1 MTMCEP
7 GRELIATPIVSP
19 SDGIAHLQIHA
30 PVPLSDGIAHLQIH
44 TPARMIHP
52 ILVAPGIAPTN
63 PAPHTLGT
71 VTIVT
76 RLCT

>member
-19 SDGIAHLQIHA
+19 SDGIAHLQIH
-30 PVPLSDGIAHLQIH
+30 

-52 ILVAPGIAPTN
+52 ILIAPGIAPTN